1 MIERTRVLRRDIIIV
16 TAMDMDMGI
25 IMGATITIIITG
37 LGADLEGGVTIVVL
51 VGLGSVELGRW
62 MM

>member
-16 TAMDMDMGI
+16 TAMDMGMGI
-25 IMGATITIIITG
+25 IMGGTITIIITG
-37 LGADLEGGVTIVVL
+37 LGADLEGVTIVVL
-51 VGLGSVELGRW
+51 VGLGSVELRRW